1 MVNSMTWNYTNPI
14 QPSPDENCDASND
27 YHDGFHDPTAFLVV
41 PETDP
46 RLIWPLRAA
55 AQTDPPTMLAL
66 STFCYAMATRPGV
79 NLSVPVPPE
88 PPFPPTAGA
97 SAIVAAGLAI
107 VGESSSNRAA
117 LAQAFADLCASG
129 RSAYGSFTRS
139 PPNQATVASLVNVL
153 FAGLADF
160 DQATLQASVQSA
172 FSRAQAVAGYLG
184 LVQPSRAARDA
195 LGWIAL
201 SAEVDPPQR
210 PVNISTLPY
219 PQYNLTVTV
228 PTMSGASATVE
239 ARYVVISD
247 QPVANPEPVF
257 SPTAH
262 ILLFIHGDGS
272 RSEEVAPLVAPLL
285 AAGANRGH
293 PYTIIAVDLP
303 SHGYSTMIDPFGP
316 AFDGTPAW
324 DNAGNTVGIPRTV
337 SRPSRYAVLEFLEN
351 FVLAFVAT
359 LDSKYGIGEQFVGPL
374 GGSLGGNMTLR
385 LARANAPWI
394 RCAMAWSPASIWNS
408 LADDVVKAVG
418 PDHCADQGHRGED
431 AGARADFFY
440 DVFDSSTNI
449 PLILYI
455 APQGQYWYR
464 DDWLPCKPNILA
476 TARLERSELY
486 NRIYRQFHYRMDW
499 EQLLYSFNDNDPGS
513 AQPRYASF
521 RAHLLLAAGSEDS
534 KSPATDIYDSART
547 LGQSLQGT
555 NASGST
561 LFVEHT
567 GHSMHDERPT
577 LMANQI
583 DAFIAPF
590 DYSSLRQYLTA
601 KGVPLPAHVK
611 EVLGGRKYLRFLIQ
625 V

>member
-1 MVNSMTWNYTNPI
+1 MSWNYTNPI
-14 QPSPDENCDASND
+14 QPSPDENCDASKN
-27 YHDGFHDPTAFLVV
+27 YQDGFFHPPDFLVV
-41 PETDP
+41 SGGEG

-55 AQTDPPTMLAL
+55 AQSDPPAMLAL
-66 STFCYAMATRPGV
+66 SAACYAMAARPTA
-79 NLSVPVPPE
+79 NLPGPVPPE
-88 PPFPPTAGA
+88 PPFPPSASP
-97 SAIVAAGLAI
+97 SAILIAGLAM
-107 VGESSSNRAA
+107 VGGNRAA
-117 LAQAFADLCASG
+117 LARAFADLCASG
-129 RSAYGSFTRS
+129 RRAYGSFTS
-139 PPNQATVASLVNVL
+139 SQL
-153 FAGLADF
+153 
-160 DQATLQASVQSA
+160 DQAAMTSTVNSLLTGVTGLDAATIEASVQSA
-172 FSRAQAVAGYLG
+172 LWRAKAVADCLG
-184 LVQPSRAARDA
+184 AIQPSKAVRNG

-201 SAEVDPPQR
+201 SAEDDPPRR

-219 PQYNLTVTV
+219 PQYDLTVSV
-228 PTMSGASATVE
+228 PTQSGATATVE

-257 SPTAH
+257 NPVGH
-262 ILLFIHGDGS
+262 ILLFVHGDGS
-272 RSEEVAPLVAPLL
+272 RCEEIDPLVAPLL

-303 SHGYSTMIDPFGP
+303 SHGYSAMIDPFGH
-316 AFDGTPAW
+316 AFDGRPPW
-324 DNAGNTVGIPRTV
+324 DNAGATLDVPKTV
-337 SRPSRYAVLEFLEN
+337 SRPSSYAVLEFLEN

-359 LDSKYGIGEQFVGPL
+359 LDSKYGIGEQFVGPM

-385 LARANAPWI
+385 LARANAAWI

-408 LADDVVKAVG
+408 LADDVIKAAG
-418 PDHCADQGHRGED
+418 PNHCSDQGHRAED
-431 AGARADFFY
+431 AGARVDFFH
-440 DVFDSSTNI
+440 DVFDASSNI
-449 PLILYI
+449 LWWQIV
-455 APQGQYWYR
+455 APQGYYWYR
-464 DDWLPCKPNILA
+464 DDWQPCKPNLIA
-476 TARLERSELY
+476 ASRLERAELY

-513 AQPRYASF
+513 DHPRYASF

-555 NASGST
+555 STSGST

-567 GHSMHDERPT
+567 GHSMHDERPI

-583 DAFIAPF
+583 DAFIAPL
-590 DYSSLRQYLTA
+590 DYSSLLQYLIA

-611 EVLGGRKYLRFLIQ
+611 PLMAGRKSLRFFIQ